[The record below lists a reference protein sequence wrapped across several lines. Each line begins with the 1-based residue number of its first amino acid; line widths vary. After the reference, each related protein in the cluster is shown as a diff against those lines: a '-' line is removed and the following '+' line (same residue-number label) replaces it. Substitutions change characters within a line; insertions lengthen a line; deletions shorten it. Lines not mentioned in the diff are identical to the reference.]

1 MKSGLK
7 GIVGIIFPSI
17 HMPVES
23 LLFYYIQTL
32 LHARGYQTLIRVTDD
47 RMDKEMEAIR
57 MFRLFGVRGFIIF
70 PAINENYNE
79 EILRL
84 SLDRFPHVLV
94 DRYLPSIT
102 SSSVTSD
109 NMEGTALMLQH
120 LLDAGHRNIAF
131 LMQQDTNSNTHE
143 RIIGFEKKYTDLNL
157 PIDKTMWFF
166 VGSGPRNDE
175 MTIARLRQFFEAH
188 PGIEAAVAV
197 DTVIAML
204 ACGVLMEMGLTV
216 PDKVKL
222 VSFDDPK
229 LPFVPFVQQD
239 TETIARRA
247 VDILIE
253 QMEKGYRVERVTVP
267 VRFVDRVRYPMPDD
281 IPHGDDLM

>member
-143 RIIGFEKKYTDLNL
+143 RIIGFEKNTRTSIFRSTK
-157 PIDKTMWFF
+157 
-166 VGSGPRNDE
+166 R
-175 MTIARLRQFFEAH
+175 
-188 PGIEAAVAV
+188 
-197 DTVIAML
+197 
-204 ACGVLMEMGLTV
+204 CGFSWGAGRGTT
-216 PDKVKL
+216 K
-222 VSFDDPK
+222 
-229 LPFVPFVQQD
+229 
-239 TETIARRA
+239 
-247 VDILIE
+247 
-253 QMEKGYRVERVTVP
+253 
-267 VRFVDRVRYPMPDD
+267 
-281 IPHGDDLM
+281 